1 MWSFDDLFIG
11 DSSALAW
18 KCPGLLSG
26 LFICLRWQCRLV
38 GSPSWFPLMPYSSCI
53 LQLTLRAGP
62 GAGGVLASPPTKVPS
77 RAGLEG
83 GAAHVAL
90 KKPHLQDQGPFQDAL
105 GVELL
110 QAQMLALL
118 FLSCAPQANGSYEGI
133 KTRISRFLV
142 RRAYVKHLALVK

>member
-1 MWSFDDLFIG
+1 MEVPWFAEWSIHLSLLAMQACGVPILVPTDALFLLHPAAHTEG
-11 DSSALAW
+11 RPRGWRCACLPTYKDALQGW
-18 KCPGLLSG
+18 L
-26 LFICLRWQCRLV
+26 
-38 GSPSWFPLMPYSSCI
+38 
-53 LQLTLRAGP
+53 
-62 GAGGVLASPPTKVPS
+62 GAGG
-77 RAGLEG
+77 RGG

-118 FLSCAPQANGSYEGI
+118 FLSCAPQANCSYEGI
-133 KTRISRFLV
+133 KTRISCFLA